1 MCYAFI
7 EFDTKEAC
15 EQAYIKMNN
24 AIIDNRRIHCDFSQS
39 VAKVNTYIPEV
50 PKKGVY
56 GEGLRKKT
64 KYRDQQ
70 DDQKFEFLYS
80 TKNDQPKHR
89 EKRRQSPDKEY
100 EKNYSHSRRS
110 RSPHGRERDIRD
122 RDSIHSQRGE
132 FKTSTRRHDSDSS
145 HGEYRNRYHHSHSS
159 NHTKRDY
166 DRSY

>member
-7 EFDTKEAC
+7 EFDSKEAC

-56 GEGLRKKT
+56 GEGLQKKT

-70 DDQKFEFLYS
+70 DEQKFEFLYS

-89 EKRRQSPDKEY
+89 EKRRRSPEKEY
-100 EKNYSHSRRS
+100 EKNYFHSRRS
-110 RSPHGRERDIRD
+110 PHGHERDIHD
-122 RDSIHSQRGE
+122 RDSNHSQRGE
-132 FKTSTRRHDSDSS
+132 FKTSTRGHDSDSR

-159 NHTKRDY
+159 KHTKRDY